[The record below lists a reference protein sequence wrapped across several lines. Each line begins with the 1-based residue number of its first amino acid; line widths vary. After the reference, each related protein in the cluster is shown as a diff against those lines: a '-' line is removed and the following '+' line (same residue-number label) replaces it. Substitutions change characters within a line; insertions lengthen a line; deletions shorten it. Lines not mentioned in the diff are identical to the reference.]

1 MEKIARDFFLGF
13 IRIHIL
19 HHADEAPIFGQRFNE
34 ELARHGYGISCGTL
48 YPIFH
53 DLERNGYLVSE
64 KRIVNGKTRKYYTI
78 TKAGRQ
84 MLKDAKRQ
92 IRELVNEVLEGDG

>member
-1 MEKIARDFFLGF
+1 MQRIARDFFLGF

-19 HHADEAPIFGQRFNE
+19 HHADQEPIFGQRFNE
-34 ELARHGYGISCGTL
+34 ELARHGYGISYGTL

-53 DLERNGYLVSE
+53 GLERDGYLVSE
-64 KRIVNGKTRKYYTI
+64 KKIVNGKIRKYYTI

-84 MLKDAKRQ
+84 MLKDARRQ
-92 IRELVNEVLEGDG
+92 IRELVDEVLEGNG